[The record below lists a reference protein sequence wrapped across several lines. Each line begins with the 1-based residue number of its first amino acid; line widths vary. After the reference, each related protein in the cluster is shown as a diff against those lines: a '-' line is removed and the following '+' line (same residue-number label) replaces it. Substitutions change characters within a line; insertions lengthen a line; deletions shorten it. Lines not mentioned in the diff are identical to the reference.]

1 MLAILNLAVHHKLR
15 LPFPKGN
22 PRQSVLRTLTK
33 GQAIFALSG
42 YVRAALARIQR
53 EGKGFAAMRT
63 FDGGGVVQCSPCAS
77 LGGSLTAVN
86 VTRSNTGAVA
96 SLMTK
101 SFSAVMVTSRR
112 VMLVIGL

>member
-1 MLAILNLAVHHKLR
+1 
-15 LPFPKGN
+15 
-22 PRQSVLRTLTK
+22 
-33 GQAIFALSG
+33 
-42 YVRAALARIQR
+42 
-53 EGKGFAAMRT
+53 
-63 FDGGGVVQCSPCAS
+63 
-77 LGGSLTAVN
+77 LTAVN